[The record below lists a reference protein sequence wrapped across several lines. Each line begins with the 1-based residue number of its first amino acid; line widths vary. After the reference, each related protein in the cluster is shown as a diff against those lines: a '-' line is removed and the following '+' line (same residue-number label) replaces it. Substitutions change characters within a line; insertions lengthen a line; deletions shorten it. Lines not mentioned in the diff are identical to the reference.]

1 MLMARY
7 SAAIVSVAPRST
19 AARAGL
25 RAGDRLLTLNGQ
37 PLRDVIDV
45 QVYANEADLEFL
57 VERAGAPLTLHARR
71 RYGQPL
77 GLEFAE
83 PLFDGPPRV
92 CRNSCDFCFVAQL
105 PPGLRR
111 SLYLKDD
118 DYRLSFLHG
127 NFITLTNLSEADWQR
142 IGEQYLSPLYVSV
155 HATEPEVRIALL
167 RNPHAGAILEQL
179 RRLIALR
186 VEVHTQAVLVPGR
199 NDGPHLDRTIAELA
213 ALYPGVRSLAVV
225 PVGLT
230 RWGPSGQPSASSQQ
244 QLAVSGQSVAGL
256 RPYTDAEAAAVLEQV
271 LDRQA
276 RLRRELGAGFVYPS
290 DEWYLRAGMPVP
302 PLAAYDGVLPAVIE
316 NGVGMVASFLAEWPV
331 MQSRLAGFGGP
342 RQTWVTGMLFAPV
355 LAERAVTFAAATG
368 LEVDVVPVPNRF
380 LGETVTVA
388 GLLTV
393 QDVLAA
399 LVERLPGD
407 VLVLPTAMFRGP
419 EGRTLDDR
427 TVAEVAAATGQR
439 VEIVAQ
445 D

>member
-1 MLMARY
+1 MKEH

-25 RAGDRLLTLNGQ
+25 RAGDRLLALNGQ

-45 QVYANEADLEFL
+45 QVYADAADLEFL
-57 VERAGAPLTLHARR
+57 VERDGTRLTLRARR

-92 CRNSCDFCFVAQL
+92 CRNGCDFCFVAQM

-155 HATEPEVRIALL
+155 HATEPEVRVALL
-167 RNPHAGAILEQL
+167 RNPHAGAILAQL
-179 RRLIALR
+179 RRLLALR

-199 NDGPHLDRTIAELA
+199 NDGPHLERTIADLA
-213 ALYPGVRSLAVV
+213 ALYPGVRSLSVV

-230 RWGPSGQPSASSQQ
+230 RWGLWGEGTTDHRPQTAQTGGRA
-244 QLAVSGQSVAGL
+244 LVAGL
-256 RPYTDAEAAAVLEQV
+256 RPYTETEAGAVLEQV
-271 LDRQA
+271 LAWQA
-276 RLRRELGAGFVYPS
+276 RLRRELGVGFVYPS
-290 DEWYLRAGMPVP
+290 DEWYLRAGVPLP
-302 PLAAYDGVLPAVIE
+302 PLAAYDGALPAVIE
-316 NGVGMVASFLAEWPV
+316 NGVGMVASFLAEWPRT
-331 MQSRLAGFGGP
+331 QARLAALGGP
-342 RQTWVTGMLFAPV
+342 RQTWVTGTLFAPV
-355 LAERAVTFAAATG
+355 LAERAAALSAATG
-368 LEVDVVPVPNRF
+368 LIVEVVPVPNRF

-393 QDVLAA
+393 QDVLATLA
-399 LVERLPGD
+399 ERAPGD
-407 VLVLPTAMFRGP
+407 VIVLPAAMFRGP
-419 EGRTLDDR
+419 EGRALDDH
-427 TVAEVAAATGQR
+427 TVAAVAAATGWR
-439 VEIVAQ
+439 VEVSE
-445 D
+445 